1 MTDKIIITK
10 YSSRRLYNTQTSEYV
25 TLDQIAEFIRDGKEV
40 QIIDKETNENVTN
53 QYLLQI
59 ISDYE
64 IKKGASIPKDILTEI
79 IKGYS
84 DASKNFM
91 PEILSQTFN
100 FMKENQEKFL
110 KSFNSNFDV
119 NSNNEKSTETLKN
132 WQDFQSQM
140 MSNIMYPWYDNSN
153 TEDSSETKK
162 SEKAP
167 KEEPKQE
174 NYKSD
179 IDLMKEQ
186 IATLQ
191 KQLNEKNKEY
201 LLYWSGLCWRANYG
215 CCGR

>member
-25 TLDQIAEFIRDGKEV
+25 TLDQIAELIRDSKEV
-40 QIIDKETNENVTN
+40 QIIDKETNEDVTN

-79 IKGYS
+79 IKSYS
-84 DASKNFM
+84 DVSKNFM
-91 PEILSQTFN
+91 PEILLQTFN

-191 KQLNEKNKEY
+191 KQLNEKNKE
-201 LLYWSGLCWRANYG
+201 
-215 CCGR
+215 

>member
-40 QIIDKETNENVTN
+40 QIIDKETNEDVTN

-64 IKKGASIPKDILTEI
+64 IKKGASIPRDILTEI
-79 IKGYS
+79 IKSYS

-153 TEDSSETKK
+153 SEDSSETKR
-162 SEKAP
+162 SEEAP
-167 KEEPKQE
+167 KEEPRQE

-191 KQLNEKNKEY
+191 KQLNEKNKE
-201 LLYWSGLCWRANYG
+201 
-215 CCGR
+215 

>member
-1 MTDKIIITK
+1 MMTEKIIITK

-40 QIIDKETNENVTN
+40 QIIDKETNEDVTN

-174 NYKSD
+174 NHKSD

-191 KQLNEKNKEY
+191 KQLNEKNKE
-201 LLYWSGLCWRANYG
+201 
-215 CCGR
+215 

>member
-40 QIIDKETNENVTN
+40 QIIDKETNEDVTN

-79 IKGYS
+79 IKSYS

-119 NSNNEKSTETLKN
+119 NANNEKSTETLKN

-191 KQLNEKNKEY
+191 KQLNEKNKE
-201 LLYWSGLCWRANYG
+201 
-215 CCGR
+215 

>member
-10 YSSRRLYNTQTSEYV
+10 YSSRRLYNTKTSEYV

-40 QIIDKETNENVTN
+40 QIIDKETNEDVTN

-79 IKGYS
+79 IKSYS

-191 KQLNEKNKEY
+191 KQLNEKNKE
-201 LLYWSGLCWRANYG
+201 
-215 CCGR
+215 

>member
-25 TLDQIAEFIRDGKEV
+25 TLDQIAEFIRDSKEV
-40 QIIDKETNENVTN
+40 QIIDKETNEDVTN

-79 IKGYS
+79 IKSYS

-186 IATLQ
+186 IASLQ
-191 KQLNEKNKEY
+191 KQLNEKNKE
-201 LLYWSGLCWRANYG
+201 
-215 CCGR
+215 

>member
-25 TLDQIAEFIRDGKEV
+25 TLDQIAELIRDSKEV
-40 QIIDKETNENVTN
+40 QIIDKETNEDVTN

-79 IKGYS
+79 IKSYS

-119 NSNNEKSTETLKN
+119 NSNNEKSNETLKN

-153 TEDSSETKK
+153 TENSSETKK

-191 KQLNEKNKEY
+191 KQLNEKNKE
-201 LLYWSGLCWRANYG
+201 
-215 CCGR
+215 

>member
-25 TLDQIAEFIRDGKEV
+25 TLDQIAEFIRDSKEV
-40 QIIDKETNENVTN
+40 QIIDKETNEDVTN

-64 IKKGASIPKDILTEI
+64 IKKGASIPKDILMEI
-79 IKGYS
+79 IKSYS
-84 DASKNFM
+84 DASKNLM

-119 NSNNEKSTETLKN
+119 NSNNEKSTKTLKN

-153 TEDSSETKK
+153 AEDSSETKK

-191 KQLNEKNKEY
+191 KQLNEKNKE
-201 LLYWSGLCWRANYG
+201 
-215 CCGR
+215 

>member
-1 MTDKIIITK
+1 MTDKIMITK

-40 QIIDKETNENVTN
+40 QIIDKETNEDVTN

-79 IKGYS
+79 IKSYS

-174 NYKSD
+174 IYKSD

-191 KQLNEKNKEY
+191 KQLNEKNKE
-201 LLYWSGLCWRANYG
+201 
-215 CCGR
+215 

>member
-40 QIIDKETNENVTN
+40 QIIDKETNEDVTN

-79 IKGYS
+79 IKSYS

-110 KSFNSNFDV
+110 KSFNSNFDI

-153 TEDSSETKK
+153 TEDTSETKK

-191 KQLNEKNKEY
+191 KQLNEKNKE
-201 LLYWSGLCWRANYG
+201 
-215 CCGR
+215 

>member
-25 TLDQIAEFIRDGKEV
+25 TLDQIAEFIRDNKEI
-40 QIIDKETNENVTN
+40 QIIDKETNEDVTN

-79 IKGYS
+79 IKSYS

-191 KQLNEKNKEY
+191 KQLNEKNKE
-201 LLYWSGLCWRANYG
+201 
-215 CCGR
+215 

>member
-25 TLDQIAEFIRDGKEV
+25 TLDQIAEFIRDSKEV
-40 QIIDKETNENVTN
+40 QIIDKETNEDVTN

-79 IKGYS
+79 IKSYS
-84 DASKNFM
+84 DASKNLM

-110 KSFNSNFDV
+110 KSFNSNLEV
-119 NSNNEKSTETLKN
+119 NSNNEKNTETLKN

-140 MSNIMYPWYDNSN
+140 MSNIIYPWYDNSN
-153 TEDSSETKK
+153 AEDSSETKR
-162 SEKAP
+162 SEEP
-167 KEEPKQE
+167 TKEEPKQE

-186 IATLQ
+186 IASLQ
-191 KQLNEKNKEY
+191 KQLDEKNKE
-201 LLYWSGLCWRANYG
+201 
-215 CCGR
+215 

>member
-1 MTDKIIITK
+1 SKLMTDKIIITK

-40 QIIDKETNENVTN
+40 QIIDKETNEDVTN

-79 IKGYS
+79 IKSYS

-191 KQLNEKNKEY
+191 KQLNEKNKE
-201 LLYWSGLCWRANYG
+201 
-215 CCGR
+215 

>member
-25 TLDQIAEFIRDGKEV
+25 TLDQIAEFIRDNKEI
-40 QIIDKETNENVTN
+40 QIIDKETNEDVTN

-79 IKGYS
+79 IKSYS

-132 WQDFQSQM
+132 WQDFQSKM

-191 KQLNEKNKEY
+191 KQLNEKNKE
-201 LLYWSGLCWRANYG
+201 
-215 CCGR
+215 

>member
-40 QIIDKETNENVTN
+40 QIIDKETNEDVTN

-79 IKGYS
+79 IKSYS

-119 NSNNEKSTETLKN
+119 NSNNEKNTETLKN

-191 KQLNEKNKEY
+191 KQLNEKNKE
-201 LLYWSGLCWRANYG
+201 
-215 CCGR
+215 

>member
-40 QIIDKETNENVTN
+40 QIIDKETNEDVTN

-64 IKKGASIPKDILTEI
+64 IKKGASIPNDILTEI
-79 IKGYS
+79 IKSYS

-153 TEDSSETKK
+153 SENSSETKK

-191 KQLNEKNKEY
+191 KQLNEKNKE
-201 LLYWSGLCWRANYG
+201 
-215 CCGR
+215 

>member
-25 TLDQIAEFIRDGKEV
+25 TLDQIAEFIKDGKEV
-40 QIIDKETNENVTN
+40 HIIDKETNEDVTN

-79 IKGYS
+79 IKSYS
-84 DASKNFM
+84 DASKNLM

-110 KSFNSNFDV
+110 ESFNSNFEV
-119 NSNNEKSTETLKN
+119 NSNNEKNTETLKN

-140 MSNIMYPWYDNSN
+140 MSNIIYPWYDNSN
-153 TEDSSETKK
+153 AEDSSETKR
-162 SEKAP
+162 SEEP
-167 KEEPKQE
+167 TKEEPKQE

-179 IDLMKEQ
+179 IELMKEQ
-186 IATLQ
+186 IASLQ
-191 KQLNEKNKEY
+191 KQLDEKNKE
-201 LLYWSGLCWRANYG
+201 
-215 CCGR
+215 

>member
-1 MTDKIIITK
+1 MADKIIITK

-40 QIIDKETNENVTN
+40 QIIDKETNEDVTN

-79 IKGYS
+79 IKSYS

-167 KEEPKQE
+167 KEEPRQE

-191 KQLNEKNKEY
+191 KQLNEKNKE
-201 LLYWSGLCWRANYG
+201 
-215 CCGR
+215 

>member
-1 MTDKIIITK
+1 MTEKIIITK

-40 QIIDKETNENVTN
+40 QIIDKETNEDVTN

-64 IKKGASIPKDILTEI
+64 IKKVASIPKDILTEI

-110 KSFNSNFDV
+110 KSFNSNNDK
-119 NSNNEKSTETLKN
+119 NNETLKIGKIFN
-132 WQDFQSQM
+132 L
-140 MSNIMYPWYDNSN
+140 
-153 TEDSSETKK
+153 K
-162 SEKAP
+162 
-167 KEEPKQE
+167 
-174 NYKSD
+174 
-179 IDLMKEQ
+179 
-186 IATLQ
+186 
-191 KQLNEKNKEY
+191 
-201 LLYWSGLCWRANYG
+201 
-215 CCGR
+215 

>member
-40 QIIDKETNENVTN
+40 QIIDKETNEDVTN

-79 IKGYS
+79 IKSYS

-162 SEKAP
+162 SEKAT

-191 KQLNEKNKEY
+191 KQLNEKNKE
-201 LLYWSGLCWRANYG
+201 
-215 CCGR
+215 

>member
-1 MTDKIIITK
+1 MTDKIILTK

-40 QIIDKETNENVTN
+40 QIIDKETNEDVTN

-79 IKGYS
+79 IKSYS

-100 FMKENQEKFL
+100 FMKDNQEKFL

-153 TEDSSETKK
+153 TENSSETKK

-191 KQLNEKNKEY
+191 KQLNEKNKE
-201 LLYWSGLCWRANYG
+201 
-215 CCGR
+215 

>member
-1 MTDKIIITK
+1 MMTDKIIITK

-25 TLDQIAEFIRDGKEV
+25 TLDQIAEFIKDGKEV
-40 QIIDKETNENVTN
+40 HIIDKETNEDVTN

-79 IKGYS
+79 IKSYS
-84 DASKNFM
+84 DASKNLM

-119 NSNNEKSTETLKN
+119 NSNNEKNTETLKN

-140 MSNIMYPWYDNSN
+140 MSNIIYPWYDNSN
-153 TEDSSETKK
+153 AEDSSETKR
-162 SEKAP
+162 SEEP
-167 KEEPKQE
+167 TKEEPKQE

-186 IATLQ
+186 IASLQ
-191 KQLNEKNKEY
+191 KQLDEKNKE
-201 LLYWSGLCWRANYG
+201 
-215 CCGR
+215 

>member
-40 QIIDKETNENVTN
+40 QIIDKEKNEDVTN

-79 IKGYS
+79 IKSYS

-167 KEEPKQE
+167 KEESKQE

-191 KQLNEKNKEY
+191 KQLNEKNKE
-201 LLYWSGLCWRANYG
+201 
-215 CCGR
+215 

>member
-40 QIIDKETNENVTN
+40 QIIDKETNEDVTN

-79 IKGYS
+79 IKSYS

-153 TEDSSETKK
+153 TEDASETKK

-191 KQLNEKNKEY
+191 KQLNEKNKE
-201 LLYWSGLCWRANYG
+201 
-215 CCGR
+215 

>member
-25 TLDQIAEFIRDGKEV
+25 TLDQIAELIRDGKEV
-40 QIIDKETNENVTN
+40 QIIDKETNEDVTN

-79 IKGYS
+79 IKSYS

-119 NSNNEKSTETLKN
+119 NSNNEKNTETLKN

-140 MSNIMYPWYDNSN
+140 MSNIIYPWYDNSN
-153 TEDSSETKK
+153 TEDSSETKR
-162 SEKAP
+162 SDEAP
-167 KEEPKQE
+167 KEKPKQE

-186 IATLQ
+186 IASLQ
-191 KQLNEKNKEY
+191 KQLNEKNKE
-201 LLYWSGLCWRANYG
+201 
-215 CCGR
+215 

>member
-25 TLDQIAEFIRDGKEV
+25 TLDQIAEFIRDGKDV
-40 QIIDKETNENVTN
+40 HIIDKETNEDVTN

-79 IKGYS
+79 IKSYS

-119 NSNNEKSTETLKN
+119 NPNNEKNTETLKN

-140 MSNIMYPWYDNSN
+140 MSNIIYPWYDNSN
-153 TEDSSETKK
+153 TEGSSETKK
-162 SEKAP
+162 SEEAP
-167 KEEPKQE
+167 KERPKQE

-186 IATLQ
+186 IASLQ
-191 KQLNEKNKEY
+191 KQLNEKNKE
-201 LLYWSGLCWRANYG
+201 
-215 CCGR
+215 

>member
-40 QIIDKETNENVTN
+40 QIIDKETNEDVTN

-79 IKGYS
+79 IKSYS
-84 DASKNFM
+84 DASKNLM

-119 NSNNEKSTETLKN
+119 NSNSEKSTETLKN

-191 KQLNEKNKEY
+191 KQLNEKNKE
-201 LLYWSGLCWRANYG
+201 
-215 CCGR
+215 

>member
-40 QIIDKETNENVTN
+40 QIIDKETNEDVTN

-79 IKGYS
+79 IKSYS

-119 NSNNEKSTETLKN
+119 NSNNEKSTVSLKN

-191 KQLNEKNKEY
+191 KQLNEKNKE
-201 LLYWSGLCWRANYG
+201 
-215 CCGR
+215 

>member
-40 QIIDKETNENVTN
+40 QIIDKETNEDVTN

-79 IKGYS
+79 IKSYS
-84 DASKNFM
+84 DVSKNFM

-153 TEDSSETKK
+153 SEDSSETKK

-191 KQLNEKNKEY
+191 KQLNEKNKE
-201 LLYWSGLCWRANYG
+201 
-215 CCGR
+215 

>member
-25 TLDQIAEFIRDGKEV
+25 TLDQIAEFIRDSKEV
-40 QIIDKETNENVTN
+40 QIIDKETNEDVTN

-79 IKGYS
+79 IKSYS

-153 TEDSSETKK
+153 TENSSETKK

-191 KQLNEKNKEY
+191 KQLNEKNKE
-201 LLYWSGLCWRANYG
+201 
-215 CCGR
+215 

>member
-1 MTDKIIITK
+1 MTDKVIITK

-40 QIIDKETNENVTN
+40 QIIDKETNEDVTN

-79 IKGYS
+79 IKSYS
-84 DASKNFM
+84 DASKKFM

-191 KQLNEKNKEY
+191 KQLNEKNKE
-201 LLYWSGLCWRANYG
+201 
-215 CCGR
+215 

>member
-25 TLDQIAEFIRDGKEV
+25 TLDQIAEFIKDGKEV
-40 QIIDKETNENVTN
+40 QIIDKETNEDVTN

-79 IKGYS
+79 IKSYS
-84 DASKNFM
+84 DASKNLM

-153 TEDSSETKK
+153 TEDPTKTTK
-162 SEKAP
+162 SEEAS
-167 KEEPKQE
+167 KEEPKNE

-179 IDLMKEQ
+179 IDFMKEQ
-186 IATLQ
+186 IASLQ
-191 KQLNEKNKEY
+191 KQLNEKNKE
-201 LLYWSGLCWRANYG
+201 
-215 CCGR
+215 

>member
-40 QIIDKETNENVTN
+40 QIIDKETNEDVTN

-79 IKGYS
+79 IKSYS

-162 SEKAP
+162 TEKAP

-191 KQLNEKNKEY
+191 KQLNEKNKK
-201 LLYWSGLCWRANYG
+201 
-215 CCGR
+215 

>member
-40 QIIDKETNENVTN
+40 QIIDKETNEDVTN

-79 IKGYS
+79 IKSYS

-162 SEKAP
+162 SKKAT

-179 IDLMKEQ
+179 IDVMKEQ

-191 KQLNEKNKEY
+191 KQLNEKNKE
-201 LLYWSGLCWRANYG
+201 
-215 CCGR
+215 

>member
-40 QIIDKETNENVTN
+40 QIIDKETNEDVTN

-79 IKGYS
+79 IKSYS

-100 FMKENQEKFL
+100 FMKDNQEKFL

-162 SEKAP
+162 PEKAH

-191 KQLNEKNKEY
+191 KQLNEKNKE
-201 LLYWSGLCWRANYG
+201 
-215 CCGR
+215 

>member
-25 TLDQIAEFIRDGKEV
+25 TLDQIAEFIRDGKEI
-40 QIIDKETNENVTN
+40 QIIDKETNEDVTN

-79 IKGYS
+79 IKSYS

-153 TEDSSETKK
+153 TEESSETKK

-191 KQLNEKNKEY
+191 KQLNEKNKE
-201 LLYWSGLCWRANYG
+201 
-215 CCGR
+215 

>member
-40 QIIDKETNENVTN
+40 QIIDKETNEDVTN

-79 IKGYS
+79 IKSYS

-153 TEDSSETKK
+153 TENSSETKK
-162 SEKAP
+162 SEKEP

-191 KQLNEKNKEY
+191 KQLNEKNKE
-201 LLYWSGLCWRANYG
+201 
-215 CCGR
+215 

>member
-25 TLDQIAEFIRDGKEV
+25 TLDQIAEFIRDGKEI
-40 QIIDKETNENVTN
+40 QIIDKETNEDVTN

-79 IKGYS
+79 IKSYS

-91 PEILSQTFN
+91 PEILSQMFN

-110 KSFNSNFDV
+110 KSLNSNFDV

-153 TEDSSETKK
+153 TEDTSETKK

-191 KQLNEKNKEY
+191 KQLNEKNKE
-201 LLYWSGLCWRANYG
+201 
-215 CCGR
+215 

>member
-40 QIIDKETNENVTN
+40 QIIDKETNEDVTN

-79 IKGYS
+79 IKSYS

-91 PEILSQTFN
+91 PEILTQTFN

-153 TEDSSETKK
+153 TENSSETKK

-167 KEEPKQE
+167 KEDPKQE

-191 KQLNEKNKEY
+191 KQLNEKNKE
-201 LLYWSGLCWRANYG
+201 
-215 CCGR
+215 